1 MVRLLKVGPPVVILG
16 DHVLTRC
23 WPGAP
28 VVAAP
33 GWVAAL
39 AVEAATANP
48 SAVRADTRD
57 NSSREGCGRGRHVG
71 SIIVDLHSLNRSTI
85 SVA

>member
-1 MVRLLKVGPPVVILG
+1 LLKVGPPVVMLG

-23 WPGAP
+23 WSRSP

-39 AVEAATANP
+39 AVGAATVNP

-57 NSSREGCGRGRHVG
+57 NSGREGCGRGRHVG
-71 SIIVDLHSLNRSTI
+71 SIIVDLHSLNRSTMD
-85 SVA
+85 VA

>member
-1 MVRLLKVGPPVVILG
+1 MVRLLKVGPPVVMLG

-23 WPGAP
+23 WSRVP

-39 AVEAATANP
+39 AVGAATANP
-48 SAVRADTRD
+48 MAVRPDTRD
-57 NSSREGCGRGRHVG
+57 NTSREEYGRGRHVG
-71 SIIVDLHSLNRSTI
+71 SIIVDLHSLNRSTMG
-85 SVA
+85 VA